1 MLYSVKIPNGTLVSI
16 GNLGVNVD
24 ADSGLILE
32 TSTTAF
38 ALLKVNN
45 VTGIYTIN
53 TVTGAA
59 TKWRFKY
66 SSYCNGCWFRFLIQ
80 RNSFDLVIKTLY
92 FRVGFFFDKPKE
104 LK

>member
-1 MLYSVKIPNGTLVSI
+1 MLMQI
-16 GNLGVNVD
+16 
-24 ADSGLILE
+24 ADLILG

-59 TKWRFKY
+59 TKVE
-66 SSYCNGCWFRFLIQ
+66 I
-80 RNSFDLVIKTLY
+80 
-92 FRVGFFFDKPKE
+92 
-104 LK
+104 